1 MGSAGYGFNPSIVER
16 CRVNLTVQGK
26 RRCGG
31 FQAAKSAD
39 MSRTSTISPLR
50 LFFARGIWEGVSQKA
65 VAINARACLLFWE
78 MGMKNL
84 IWIVL
89 AVIVLGGG
97 YMLFTG
103 KSVDE
108 VVNDVSGATQQDV
121 EAPEALEDAAEA
133 AGETA
138 DAAADAAG
146 DAVDAAQDT
155 ATEAAEAV
163 EEAASEATSEASDAV
178 EGAVEAAEETANE
191 ASEAAQ
197 EAAQE
202 AVDATTGTADE
213 ATDAAGDATEAAT
226 DSAEEAVDATTE
238 AASDAAAETEAASQE
253 AVDAASETAN
263 EAESAVEGAADGA
276 TEATEEAATGAGETT
291 TGDAAAGGAE
301 QAPEALTVDGFDMER
316 VRSLIEG
323 SDLGSMQENLLIEGI
338 RAAQDNPELLQSAL
352 QAARQALGY

>member
-1 MGSAGYGFNPSIVER
+1 
-16 CRVNLTVQGK
+16 
-26 RRCGG
+26 
-31 FQAAKSAD
+31 
-39 MSRTSTISPLR
+39 MSRTGTISPLR
-50 LFFARGIWEGVSQKA
+50 LFFAHAIWEGVSQKA

-163 EEAASEATSEASDAV
+163 EEAASEA
-178 EGAVEAAEETANE
+178 VEAAEETASGAVDAVE
-191 ASEAAQ
+191 ETATEAADAAQ
-197 EAAQE
+197 DAAQE
-202 AVDATTGTADE
+202 AVDAATGTAEE
-213 ATDAAGDATEAAT
+213 ATN
-226 DSAEEAVDATTE
+226 
-238 AASDAAAETEAASQE
+238 AASDAADTATGAADEAVESAQDAATEAADAAE
-253 AVDAASETAN
+253 TAAEGAVDS
-263 EAESAVEGAADGA
+263 A
-276 TEATEEAATGAGETT
+276 TEAAEGAQDTVSDAVDSATGEA
-291 TGDAAAGGAE
+291 TGDAAVTDAVPSGAE

-323 SDLGSMQENLLIEGI
+323 ADLGSMQENLLIEGI